1 MGFADAMLN
10 ATLTG
15 ALIGNSIEKTKDEQ
29 SKAMSTMTLS
39 SNKSII
45 TGICV
50 KDLFLN
56 SFEDEDIFLQLS
68 APTGMRNHD
77 GYDLVFAECIT
88 VQDYKKET
96 IKILPNEHFF
106 QKHFENSRFAL
117 LTWSE
122 IVYLEKFNRD
132 NNKEYIITKIYT
144 EPYLKNSGKEYF
156 LCEISYP
163 SIAE

>member
-15 ALIGNSIEKTKDEQ
+15 ALIGNSIERTKDEQ
-29 SKAMSTMTLS
+29 PKAMRTMTLS
-39 SNKSII
+39 SSESRI

-50 KDLFLN
+50 NNLFLN
-56 SFEDEDIFLQLS
+56 RFEDEDIFLQLS
-68 APTGMRNHD
+68 APTGLKTRD
-77 GYDLVFAECIT
+77 DYDLVFAECIS

-117 LTWSE
+117 LT
-122 IVYLEKFNRD
+122 
-132 NNKEYIITKIYT
+132 
-144 EPYLKNSGKEYF
+144 
-156 LCEISYP
+156 
-163 SIAE
+163 